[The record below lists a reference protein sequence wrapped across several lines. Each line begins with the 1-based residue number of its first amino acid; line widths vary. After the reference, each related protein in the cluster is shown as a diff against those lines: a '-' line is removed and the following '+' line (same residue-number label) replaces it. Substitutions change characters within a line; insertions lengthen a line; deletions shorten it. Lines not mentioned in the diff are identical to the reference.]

1 MLVPGI
7 NATATNR
14 TQPSHGE
21 RQIEREF
28 TELSF
33 VQSDRTRSEAEET
46 RMEVLKHIRVLQMER
61 IPFDYGVELR
71 VSHLEGLARHGNHL
85 INA

>member
-1 MLVPGI
+1 
-7 NATATNR
+7 
-14 TQPSHGE
+14 
-21 RQIEREF
+21 
-28 TELSF
+28 
-33 VQSDRTRSEAEET
+33 
-46 RMEVLKHIRVLQMER
+46 MEVLKHIRVLQMER